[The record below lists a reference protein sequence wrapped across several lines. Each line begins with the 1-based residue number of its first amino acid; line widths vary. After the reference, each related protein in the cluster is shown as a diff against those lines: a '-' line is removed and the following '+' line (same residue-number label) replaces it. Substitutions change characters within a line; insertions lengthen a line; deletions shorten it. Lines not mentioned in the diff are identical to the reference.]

1 MAGEIIV
8 AHGMWEAI
16 RSSKQY
22 VPHSVG
28 VYGASMTGKTTLDR
42 QLTTQGEVRPLGEED
57 RTHHRKKRSGQ
68 YALPLPTHK
77 RIRSQGLKKT
87 IVSRD
92 LGGHV
97 EYHNSWLKDMW
108 ERKVK
113 TIVVVLDHRHLEDQ
127 NNTDNQV
134 ALSYLVRSLRNQVRP
149 KGLGIR
155 RFFFQRKY
163 MPRRIIILMNK
174 ADMWLDEEGFELWEK
189 GFIVRHS
196 IFDVFRQSLYEL
208 QEANIP
214 VRVDACSATIGW
226 NVDDA
231 IFRGLM
237 DL

>member
-42 QLTTQGEVRPLGEED
+42 QLTTQGEVRPLGEDD
-57 RTHHRKKRSGQ
+57 RTHHRQK
-68 YALPLPTHK
+68 
-77 RIRSQGLKKT
+77 
-87 IVSRD
+87 SRD
-92 LGGHV
+92 AYSIL
-97 EYHNSWLKDMW
+97 L
-108 ERKVK
+108 
-113 TIVVVLDHRHLEDQ
+113 L
-127 NNTDNQV
+127 
-134 ALSYLVRSLRNQVRP
+134 

-174 ADMWLDEEGFELWEK
+174 ADLWLDEEGFELWEK

-196 IFDVFRQSLYEL
+196 VFDVFRQSLYEL

-214 VRVDACSATIGW
+214 VRVDACSASIGW